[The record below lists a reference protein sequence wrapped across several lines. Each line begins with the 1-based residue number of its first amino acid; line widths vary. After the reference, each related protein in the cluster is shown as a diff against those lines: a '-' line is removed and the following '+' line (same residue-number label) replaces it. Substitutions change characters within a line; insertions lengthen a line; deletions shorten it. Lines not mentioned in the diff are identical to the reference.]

1 MNPPRKASLFLTA
14 IAICCCFAAP
24 AEANGPLRRLLS
36 RQNDSCPGPNCPTGF
51 QGNVQVERTRQV
63 SRTNESVSSDLVA
76 QHNALHGGGSWTWP
90 GGTEESL
97 RQHLA
102 TDHGQ
107 AQTQT
112 RTATRSR
119 TVTRGNYQTTAATT
133 SYGSSGGT
141 SFRVGGRD
149 KDGYVITSIG
159 VARTVA
165 VAPVCDCGVTVTA
178 TIVPSTPSRITVY
191 PGVDLEAA
199 AEYTKTSPVVQTP
212 TVAPAVPT
220 PVAVKAKNQ
229 FREELVKAIQSA
241 RKAGKITVVE
251 AAKLRTATLSPAFVE
266 RAHDLA
272 VTQIAFSGEVNENVP
287 VNAEG
292 AVQVEGI
299 NWEGLTK
306 FMEALVP
313 LLIMLLKAFGAMS

>member
-1 MNPPRKASLFLTA
+1 MNPLRKALLFLTA

-24 AEANGPLRRLLS
+24 AEAGRGIFKRF
-36 RQNDSCPGPNCPTGF
+36 QNKQAGDSCPGGVCPTDA
-51 QGNVQVERTRQV
+51 NVQVSTEPTPPPRSETRGHW
-63 SRTNESVSSDLVA
+63 SYPGTIDAHLEGTHGVA
-76 QHNALHGGGSWTWP
+76 TAGMTREQKLDYHDALHEGRAPTKSSYSYYGPS
-90 GGTEESL
+90 
-97 RQHLA
+97 
-102 TDHGQ
+102 
-107 AQTQT
+107 
-112 RTATRSR
+112 
-119 TVTRGNYQTTAATT
+119 VTKSSKT
-133 SYGSSGGT
+133 SYGSSGGSSG

-149 KDGYVITSIG
+149 KDGYIITSIG
-159 VARTVA
+159 VARTVTT
-165 VAPVCDCGVTVTA
+165 APVCDCDTVVA
-178 TIVPSTPSRITVY
+178 P
-191 PGVDLEAA
+191 A
-199 AEYTKTSPVVQTP
+199 PVVVASVQTP

>member
-1 MNPPRKASLFLTA
+1 MNPLRKASLFLTA

-24 AEANGPLRRLLS
+24 VEAGRGIFKRF
-36 RQNDSCPGPNCPTGF
+36 QNKQAGSADGCPGGVCPTDS
-51 QGNVQVERTRQV
+51 NVQVSTEPTPPPRSTTRGHW
-63 SRTNESVSSDLVA
+63 SYPGTIDSHLEGTHGVA
-76 QHNALHGGGSWTWP
+76 TAGMTREQKLDYHDALHEGRAPTKSSYSYYGPS
-90 GGTEESL
+90 
-97 RQHLA
+97 
-102 TDHGQ
+102 
-107 AQTQT
+107 
-112 RTATRSR
+112 
-119 TVTRGNYQTTAATT
+119 VTKSSKT
-133 SYGSSGGT
+133 SYGSSGGSSG

-149 KDGYVITSIG
+149 KDGYIITSIG
-159 VARTVA
+159 VARTVTTTSDCGCDTV
-165 VAPVCDCGVTVTA
+165 VAPAPVVVTTVTPTLA
-178 TIVPSTPSRITVY
+178 
-191 PGVDLEAA
+191 
-199 AEYTKTSPVVQTP
+199 P
-212 TVAPAVPT
+212 TVASAVST